1 MKIKPHLFEDYKEQ
15 VEEACVTLKE
25 IITNANIQ
33 YYVLDTP
40 ELFDEDYDKY
50 VQQYIQLQ
58 KILGVELS
66 NTDIQQ
72 FGVAQTRIF

>member
-25 IITNANIQ
+25 IITNANVQ
-33 YYVLDTP
+33 YYVLATP